1 MSAVANARLAHRRAL
16 GVGLVTTV
24 LFNGLLVLVLSQLNR
39 PHELPVEDPPVVHR
53 LTQPPKPRLPTV
65 AAVRTPTP
73 ARAAPSLAAVPAP
86 PLPRLELP
94 ALASG
99 TPIPMP
105 DLPVLDLARPVDFI
119 APAAGLPSGSA
130 GDLAPV
136 ADASDVVDD
145 PPVLINGFDLERF
158 YPRTA
163 RLRGAEGSSTLR
175 LELSADGRVTACTVI
190 ASDPPGVFENAAVAL
205 GRSLRFT
212 PARVRGA
219 PVPCAINQTIAWRLP
234 Q

>member
-1 MSAVANARLAHRRAL
+1 MSAAAHVRLAHRRAL
-16 GVGLVTTV
+16 WVGLGTTV
-24 LFNGLLVLVLSQLNR
+24 LFNGLLMLVLNQLNR
-39 PHELPVEDPPVVHR
+39 PYELPPEEPAVVHR
-53 LTQPPKPRLPTV
+53 LTQPPRSKLPTV

-73 ARAAPSLAAVPAP
+73 SMAAPAPAAMPAP

-94 ALASG
+94 TQASG
-99 TPIPMP
+99 APLP
-105 DLPVLDLARPVDFI
+105 LPVLPALDLARPVDLTV
-119 APAAGLPSGSA
+119 AAVGLPSGSA

-136 ADASDVVDD
+136 ADAQEVVDE

-163 RLRGAEGSSTLR
+163 RLRGVEGSSTLR
-175 LELSADGRVTACTVI
+175 LELSADGRVIACIVT
-190 ASDPPGVFENAAVAL
+190 ASDPAGVFENAAAAL

-212 PARVRGA
+212 PARMRGS

-234 Q
+234 K